1 MLFVNCYCFSLKL
14 HTVDK
19 MLLDNIV
26 TVVDYGLYVCVFFSF
41 FCVAIVLFS
50 VYSTVIG
57 KLKIIIHDP
66 YKST

>member
-1 MLFVNCYCFSLKL
+1 
-14 HTVDK
+14 

-57 KLKIIIHDP
+57 KLKIINKLTFSL
-66 YKST
+66 KSGRKRSIL